1 MTMANVE
8 RQEHLLLSQDQ
19 RDDQDQSN
27 GAIHLSVTHE
37 NQKEQTPTLAVA
49 SHWWNECIWPGMG
62 LFGESYLLFSIGTLK
77 PIWQQIF
84 PECFEGD
91 QCSQALLQSL
101 TYSVV
106 LGVIVGML
114 LIGTLANHIGRRT
127 GSILTA
133 SLMAG
138 GAIGLTIASWIFTSN
153 PSLLFVTMST
163 LLFALGIGVG
173 GEYPLSASSASER
186 AMGDMNRNMKQEL
199 EQEAQRIQTE
209 GNGDCLPPS
218 PIIEW
223 RNDTR
228 QETLIEVIKPQE
240 RGKKVQ
246 LVFTMQGMGILVN
259 SLIVTFLLV
268 VTRQF
273 GQNGEYSAQSL
284 LTIWHV
290 TYAFG
295 ALILSYVLI
304 SRILYL
310 KESQVWKDDKR
321 RREQLKRDSLMAQ
334 TSPQTGDTLDARNI
348 LEHGTSVSSLS
359 APSIAPDV
367 MGLRQVPSTT
377 GNDDLNASKTSLLL
391 RNYGCRLF
399 GTSFSWFLWDIA
411 FYGNKLFQSS
421 FIIALTGTDS
431 TLLEIS
437 IASTLNAFVAL
448 LGYFA
453 AAAIIDHPRV
463 GRLRLQQYGFLLTG
477 AFFLG
482 CGFLYDRLSSASLI
496 ILYLGSSFVG
506 QCGPNATTFLI
517 PAEIFPTEMRTMC
530 HGIAAAS
537 GKVGALIAAIMFHHF
552 AAVDLFLISGYASI
566 AACVITVWT
575 IPETTS
581 LDLYE
586 TDRKWRM
593 TLEGKKGDY
602 EGAANK
608 PEFMSLY
615 ERNKV
620 RHELFQ

>member
-19 RDDQDQSN
+19 RDDRDQSN
-27 GAIHLSVTHE
+27 RAIHLSVTHE

-186 AMGDMNRNMKQEL
+186 AMGDMNQNMKQEL

-295 ALILSYVLI
+295 ALILSYV
-304 SRILYL
+304 
-310 KESQVWKDDKR
+310 
-321 RREQLKRDSLMAQ
+321 
-334 TSPQTGDTLDARNI
+334 
-348 LEHGTSVSSLS
+348 
-359 APSIAPDV
+359 
-367 MGLRQVPSTT
+367 
-377 GNDDLNASKTSLLL
+377 
-391 RNYGCRLF
+391 
-399 GTSFSWFLWDIA
+399 
-411 FYGNKLFQSS
+411 
-421 FIIALTGTDS
+421 
-431 TLLEIS
+431 
-437 IASTLNAFVAL
+437 
-448 LGYFA
+448 
-453 AAAIIDHPRV
+453 
-463 GRLRLQQYGFLLTG
+463 
-477 AFFLG
+477 
-482 CGFLYDRLSSASLI
+482 
-496 ILYLGSSFVG
+496 
-506 QCGPNATTFLI
+506 
-517 PAEIFPTEMRTMC
+517 
-530 HGIAAAS
+530 
-537 GKVGALIAAIMFHHF
+537 
-552 AAVDLFLISGYASI
+552 
-566 AACVITVWT
+566 
-575 IPETTS
+575 
-581 LDLYE
+581 
-586 TDRKWRM
+586 
-593 TLEGKKGDY
+593 
-602 EGAANK
+602 
-608 PEFMSLY
+608 
-615 ERNKV
+615 
-620 RHELFQ
+620 